1 MENRR
6 LNIITSHG
14 MIDHASPVIY
24 YYQFEVDSEND
35 TMLQTVL
42 PAVYFDIIFPPG
54 ISVVTNRKEVL
65 HEKPFVAPVLHQP
78 KQVRFIKG
86 SKVFGIRLRPE
97 YSTLLFDIKG
107 EEFYQGP
114 NDYSDVVNSRYKYS
128 ILKIVQENIEFD
140 EKIKLLNSIFE
151 DLQLKNGA
159 SVVKQSL
166 DIIKSTKNMQ
176 VEDLSV
182 ETKFSS
188 RWLEM
193 KFQEYLGV
201 SPSEIIK
208 IVRFNRFLNA
218 LQKENELNL
227 TQLALE
233 TGYYDQSHLIRE
245 FKLYSSSLPGMY
257 KRNYP
262 LISTVLNHL

>member
-1 MENRR
+1 MEEL

-14 MIDHASPVIY
+14 KIEHAPPVIY
-24 YYQFEVDSEND
+24 YYQFEVGQEND
-35 TMLQTVL
+35 SMLQTVL

-54 ISVVTNRKEVL
+54 ISVVTNGKEVL
-65 HEKPFVAPVLHQP
+65 HEKPFVAPVLNRC

-107 EEFYQGP
+107 EEFCQGP
-114 NDYSDVVNSRYKYS
+114 NNYSDVVNCKYKNS
-128 ILKIVQENIEFD
+128 ILKIVRENIDFD
-140 EKIKLLNSIFE
+140 EKIRLLNPIFE
-151 DLQLKNGA
+151 DLQLKSCA
-159 SVVKQSL
+159 CLVRQSL
-166 DIIKSTKNMQ
+166 EIIRSKKNIQ
-176 VEDLSV
+176 VGDLSV

-193 KFQEYLGV
+193 NFLEYLGV

-218 LQKENELNL
+218 LQKESELSL

-245 FKLYSSSLPGMY
+245 FKLYSSSLPGIY

-262 LISTVLNHL
+262 LISKVLNHL